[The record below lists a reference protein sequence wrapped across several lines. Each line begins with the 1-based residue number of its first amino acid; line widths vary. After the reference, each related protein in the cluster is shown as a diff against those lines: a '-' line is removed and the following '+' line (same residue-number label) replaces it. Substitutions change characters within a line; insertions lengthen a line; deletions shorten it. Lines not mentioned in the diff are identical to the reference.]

1 VAPVV
6 VLGAGLAGSSVALE
20 LAARGVPV
28 TLVERDPQPF
38 ARASLRNEGKVHLGL
53 IYAND
58 PSLATARL
66 QLRGALRFGAL
77 LRRWLGPAAG
87 ALPLSTPFLYLVAR
101 DSLLDADAL
110 EAHYEAVQRLYEGAR
125 ATDPALD
132 YLGEVPGRLARRVD
146 LAALGA
152 HLRVD
157 RFAAAFETAERAIDT
172 AALAAR
178 VSQALRSHPR
188 ITLLTGH
195 RVASVEPAAAGYRVA
210 GDGAAGAWHLDA
222 RQVVNCLWEE
232 RLRIDRG
239 VGLEPEPGWLHRL
252 KYRVIARLPA
262 ALRGAPSVTMVLGPY
277 GDVVVRADGTAYFS
291 WYPLGLR
298 GWSHELA
305 PPDAWEAACRG
316 ALAPAEAASM
326 ARALL
331 GAIDAWYPGAAA
343 SEPLLVDAGV
353 IVGYGRTDVDD
364 PGSGLHDRTRVGV
377 RSVAGYHSLDP
388 GKLTTAPLFGEI
400 AAARVE
406 AQA

>member
-1 VAPVV
+1 MAHRRRRSDGRSP
-6 VLGAGLAGSSVALE
+6 
-20 LAARGVPV
+20 AARP
-28 TLVERDPQPF
+28 
-38 ARASLRNEGKVHLGL
+38 N
-53 IYAND
+53 
-58 PSLATARL
+58 
-66 QLRGALRFGAL
+66 QLRGALRFGGL
-77 LRRWLGPAAG
+77 LRRWLGPAAA
-87 ALPLSTPFLYLVAR
+87 ALPLSTPFHYVVAR

-110 EAHYEAVQRLYEGAR
+110 EAHYEAVQRLYDEAR
-125 ATDPALD
+125 AADPALD
-132 YLGEVPGRLARRVD
+132 YLGAAPARLARRVD

-152 HLRVD
+152 RLQVD
-157 RFAAAFETAERAIDT
+157 RFVAAFATAERAIDT
-172 AALAAR
+172 GALAAR
-178 VSQALRSHPR
+178 VCDALHAHPR
-188 ITLLTGH
+188 ITVLTGH
-195 RVASVEPAAAGYRVA
+195 RVGSVEPAASGYRIA

-239 VGLEPEPGWLHRL
+239 AGLEPEPGWLHRL
-252 KYRVIARLPA
+252 KYRVIARLPN
-262 ALRGAPSVTMVLGPY
+262 ALRGGPSITMVLGPY

-298 GWSHELA
+298 GWSHDVA
-305 PPDAWEAACRG
+305 PPEAWDAACRG
-316 ALAPAEAASM
+316 ALAPAQAASI
-326 ARALL
+326 ARELL

-364 PGSGLHDRTRVGV
+364 PASGLHDRTRVGV
-377 RSVAGYHSLDP
+377 RSMGGYHSLDP